1 MEDDYDFKIF
11 IYNSFL
17 DWSGIRERREGDPE
31 YAVQQLEV
39 SLNLKPETGKY
50 CFLIESAFHPL
61 IQMIALENI

>member
-17 DWSGIRERREGDPE
+17 DWNGIRERREGDPE

-39 SLNLKPETGKY
+39 SLNLKPE
-50 CFLIESAFHPL
+50 LVP
-61 IQMIALENI
+61 